1 VWKTDTQQLTPYN
14 KIMVVGIIKEED
26 DSLRSQVESQ
36 MVDQLTA
43 LGYYAVSS
51 LKEFGR
57 YGLSNIGEEGT
68 YLKLCDNG
76 IDAVL
81 TLALIDQANKSY
93 NKKDLNT
100 KYTYTYYYNRIWNY
114 RKIQNDTSNSP
125 VVHRYRWES
134 ILFDLG
140 SLQPQCVMQVKTPL
154 DISGQHT
161 AAVLSGYIISQM
173 VNEKIIKKQ
182 KPLSVVPKPF

>member
-93 NKKDLNT
+93 DKKGLNT

-114 RKIQNDTSNSP
+114 RKIQNDTGNSP

-154 DISGQHT
+154 DISSQHT

-182 KPLSVVPKPF
+182 KPLPVVPKPF